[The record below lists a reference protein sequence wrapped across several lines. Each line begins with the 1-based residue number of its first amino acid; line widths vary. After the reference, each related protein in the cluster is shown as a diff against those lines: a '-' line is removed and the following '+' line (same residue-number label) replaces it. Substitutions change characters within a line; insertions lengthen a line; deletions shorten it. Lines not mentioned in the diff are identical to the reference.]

1 MATLKHIASKNSDYT
16 AIEAY
21 LVYQHD
27 AFTGK
32 QLLDEQGK
40 PKLRDSYLLDTL
52 ECGDFS
58 FATACLL
65 ANRKYGKNTQHGD
78 IKSHQYIISFDPR
91 DAANNG
97 LTMEKAQALGLK
109 FCEENFPGHPAIVCT
124 HPDGH
129 NHSGNI
135 HVHIVIGSIR
145 TREVE
150 RKSYMQKPRDW
161 REGMKHSSTAQTMRH
176 LRVEVMELCEGAGLY
191 QIDLLNGSKERVSEA
206 EYWARRR
213 GQLKLDRE
221 NAALTAAGQPP
232 RQKKF
237 ETVKD
242 TLRRQISSVL
252 YRATSF
258 EEFSDRL
265 MQQYGIT
272 VKESRGQLSYLP
284 SGRTKFIR
292 AKHLGDKFDKA
303 AVLATLQANAERKP
317 KAQFKQDTIGKRSV
331 RMINLKIDPEFQ
343 SQIPPLTDDEFKQL
357 EENILKEG
365 KLISPLIVWNNT
377 LVDGHNRYAILQK
390 HPEIYFSTIPLP
402 FESREEVLA
411 WICKNQLGRRNLTP
425 EQKKFLVGKQYS
437 IEHRKPG
444 GNGNNQYTTAT
455 QETVQEELC
464 QNDTIP
470 PVSSE
475 TSIRRKIAEQHHVS
489 ESYVSRSEKFMKGVE
504 IMEEL
509 VPGMQEKIL
518 SGQTKIR
525 DADLHRLAKADYIDR
540 QKIVDEILYPERKVE
555 PKPNTN
561 GAAPE
566 PGKAPYMPMLKIES
580 VYDSDA
586 YPKDVRYEYVALEN
600 ITTRFRTEFDYQLK
614 IMPDTAQREVIL
626 EIIHKHKEYLAF
638 LESALA
644 EDAQTA

>member
-1 MATLKHIASKNSDYT
+1 M
-16 AIEAY
+16 
-21 LVYQHD
+21 
-27 AFTGK
+27 
-32 QLLDEQGK
+32 
-40 PKLRDSYLLDTL
+40 LRESYLLDTL

-91 DAANNG
+91 DAADNG

-109 FCEENFPGHPAIVCT
+109 FCSENFPGHPAIVCT

-150 RKSYMQKPRDW
+150 RKPYMQKPRDW

-213 GQLKLDRE
+213 GQMKLDRE
-221 NAALTAAGQPP
+221 NAALTATGQQP

-242 TLRRQISSVL
+242 ILRKQISSVL

-258 EEFSDRL
+258 EDFSDKL
-265 MQQYGIT
+265 MQQYGIA

-365 KLISPLIVWNNT
+365 KLLSPLIVWNNT
-377 LVDGHNRYAILQK
+377 LVDGHNRYEIVQE
-390 HPEIYFSTIPLP
+390 HPEISFSTMPLP

-425 EQKKFLVGKQYS
+425 EQKKFLIGKQYS
-437 IEHRKPG
+437 VEHRKPG
-444 GNGNNQYTTAT
+444 GNGNNQHTAASKKT
-455 QETVQEELC
+455 APEELC
-464 QNDTIP
+464 QIDTIP
-470 PVSSE
+470 PTATD
-475 TSIRRKIAEQHHVS
+475 TSVRKQIATRNNVS
-489 ESYVSRSEKFMKGVE
+489 ESYVVRSEKFMRGVE
-504 IMEEL
+504 IMEQMM
-509 VPGMQEKIL
+509 PGTKEKIL
-518 SGQTKIR
+518 SGQFKVR
-525 DADLHRLAKADYIDR
+525 DADMHRLARADFPNR
-540 QKIVDEILYPERKVE
+540 KQIVHEILHPEDRSAPQKRIYGINYSALEAAVRRIQQDFDFLMRYL
-555 PKPNTN
+555 PKLPDDSYAKT
-561 GAAPE
+561 E
-566 PGKAPYMPMLKIES
+566 TLKILKQHK
-580 VYDSDA
+580 A
-586 YPKDVRYEYVALEN
+586 YMAQFEEMLNDE
-600 ITTRFRTEFDYQLK
+600 K
-614 IMPDTAQREVIL
+614 IA
-626 EIIHKHKEYLAF
+626 
-638 LESALA
+638 
-644 EDAQTA
+644 